1 MKMANAPKR
10 PAPKP
15 QGNNN
20 RFVPTFDIEEQMMN
34 QGGNFGMG
42 GYGNNMGY
50 GGNNMG
56 YGNPN
61 IGKTGNYNTAGNL
74 RSVPQK
80 SQNKPIAKKQQN
92 FGGNFNNNFKQNN
105 FGGGMMDNRPIGGG
119 MDIGMMPEEGEP
131 TSPCPHCGRKFVA
144 NALAK
149 HTKICQKVF
158 QKKRKAFNTQKQRI
172 IDGEHASLMRQGQM
186 MEKKMAKSNQNNN
199 KGGIPKWKLQS
210 MEFRQICRGGFGGP
224 VQIGKGGK
232 GSGKGG
238 VKGKGVGMQQQSYT
252 PSVITDSFIPCKFC
266 NRRYNDEAYHKHL
279 PGCERRYKEAQMR
292 NKLQKKPQG
301 NSMNVKRGGVRGKK

>member
-15 QGNNN
+15 QMNNN

-34 QGGNFGMG
+34 QGMG
-42 GYGNNMGY
+42 GNMGMGY
-50 GGNNMG
+50 GGGNMG
-56 YGNPN
+56 HNMNYG
-61 IGKTGNYNTAGNL
+61 GGNYNTAGNL

-80 SQNKPIAKKQQN
+80 SQNKPVAKKQQN
-92 FGGNFNNNFKQNN
+92 FGGGFNNNFKGG

-224 VQIGKGGK
+224 VQIGK
-232 GSGKGG
+232 SSKGG
-238 VKGKGVGMQQQSYT
+238 VKGKSTGMQQQSYT

-292 NKLQKKPQG
+292 NKLQRKPQG

>member
-20 RFVPTFDIEEQMMN
+20 RFVPTFDIDEQMMN

-80 SQNKPIAKKQQN
+80 SQNKPVAKKQQN

-238 VKGKGVGMQQQSYT
+238 LKGKGVGMQQQSYT